1 MEITVQELIELIREC
16 SKSEKTKT
24 STRSSNCELCG
35 TMHDRT
41 YRRCWDNNKVVFT
54 LEELDDG
61 RTALNVFDKDEKFVQ
76 SEVIYYCP
84 FCGRKL

>member
-1 MEITVQELIELIREC
+1 MEITVQELAELVREC

-35 TMHDRT
+35 TMHNRT
-41 YRRCWDNNKVVFT
+41 YRRCWDNNKVVCT
-54 LEELDDG
+54 LENINDG
-61 RTALNVFDKDEKFVQ
+61 YVHLNVFDKNEKFVQ
-76 SEVIYYCP
+76 AIQIAYCP